1 MYPGMPPIDCVRRK
15 LAGALALAPIMATL
29 RAHAQS
35 PLPSVVTR
43 PIPATGEALPVVGLG
58 TWQAFDVAN
67 DASGKREAAETLRTL
82 LAAHLRVIDTS
93 PMYGSAEAV
102 AGELLEQADPAK
114 SAFIATKVWTTG
126 ADAGRRQIDQS
137 FRLLRRD
144 RIDLIQVHNL
154 LDADMQLS
162 TLQQLKKA
170 GRIRYLGIT
179 HYTASA
185 HAALTRYIER
195 GGIDFVQV
203 NYSLA
208 EREADA
214 RVLPAAAEHG
224 VAVLINRPL
233 GEGVVLKRLGKR
245 ELSPLALELGCTS
258 WAQFALKYIIS
269 HPAVT
274 CVIPGTRNPRH
285 MLDNATA
292 MSGAMPDAATR
303 EKMAAEFDRG

>member
-1 MYPGMPPIDCVRRK
+1 MQPYDPVRRS
-15 LAGALALAPIMATL
+15 LLGALALAPLMAVP
-29 RAHAQS
+29 RAHAES
-35 PLPSVVTR
+35 TLPGLVTR

-58 TWQAFDVAN
+58 TWQAFDVAS
-67 DASGKREAAETLRTL
+67 DASGKSEAAETLRTFM
-82 LAAHLRVIDTS
+82 AAHLRVIDTS
-93 PMYGSAEAV
+93 PMYGGAEAV
-102 AGELLEQADPAK
+102 AGELLEQADPAQT
-114 SAFIATKVWTTG
+114 AFVATKVWTTG

-144 RIDLIQVHNL
+144 RIDLLQVHNL
-154 LDADMQLS
+154 VDAETQLS

-179 HYTASA
+179 HYTASG
-185 HAALTRYIER
+185 HAALVRHIER

-208 EREADA
+208 EREAAA

-224 VAVLINRPL
+224 VAVLINRPFA
-233 GEGVVLKRLGKR
+233 EGAVLQRLGKGG
-245 ELSPLALELGCTS
+245 LSPLAQELGCTS

-285 MLDNATA
+285 MLDNASA
-292 MSGAMPDAATR
+292 MSGDIPDAATR
-303 EKMAAEFDRG
+303 ARMAGEFDRGS